1 MSERSPG
8 VKNLRVAKSVATL
21 HQLLHNLCGGFL
33 FTKTK
38 PPKAVLFSFYPII
51 SDEVLKRMHMQG
63 AQGSCCEPYFLYGE
77 LQLAAVAT
85 QQMRAF
91 WKLCLVGF

>member
-1 MSERSPG
+1 MYIVTNLT
-8 VKNLRVAKSVATL
+8 VKQSFIVPTTWIASCLAKT
-21 HQLLHNLCGGFL
+21 N
-33 FTKTK
+33 KTK

-51 SDEVLKRMHMQG
+51 SDEVSKRMHIQG